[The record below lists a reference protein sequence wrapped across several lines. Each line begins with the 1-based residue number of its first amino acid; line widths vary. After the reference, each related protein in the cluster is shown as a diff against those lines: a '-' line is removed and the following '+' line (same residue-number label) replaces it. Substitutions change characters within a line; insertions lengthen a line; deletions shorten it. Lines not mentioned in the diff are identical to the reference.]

1 LYRIIGFWS
10 TGIAEGSIQGNYA
23 LYDILSALEWIKANV
38 RSFGGDPGL
47 VSLMGHGHGA
57 ALVHLLAI
65 SPLTAGYYFCL
76 LNTHSEMRF
85 RNARNTN
92 IQNDKLSLNV
102 SDN

>member
-1 LYRIIGFWS
+1 
-10 TGIAEGSIQGNYA
+10 
-23 LYDILSALEWIKANV
+23 
-38 RSFGGDPGL
+38 
-47 VSLMGHGHGA
+47 MGHGHGA